1 MRRSTPLIGLRTA
14 EAGSR
19 EMTSLPFI
27 DVRSAG
33 PRVGGGRAGATV
45 WNLGC

>member
-1 MRRSTPLIGLRTA
+1 MRRSTPPIGLRIA
-14 EAGSR
+14 EAGGR
-19 EMTSLPFI
+19 EVTSLPFI

-33 PRVGGGRAGATV
+33 PRLGVGRAGATV